1 MKMIKAFLAVL
12 TMCIP
17 YMPGYADEM
26 VNNVSR
32 KIQQSKVRWD
42 ILSGYWA
49 YDDGKNVVF
58 ISREGMV
65 EAYHSTNQ
73 NNNKVYISFFAGQW
87 RTVHRIPP
95 IKPPDLEHVV
105 MVTTEHFCGHYG
117 QDASL
122 DGNYFHYR
130 DVVAFSDHD
139 GQLHLES
146 GYSTDINPPPDP
158 LIADLKKMWRQYHA
172 NASTSWFKTPPPWHQ
187 ITKDQVPQWFNEIM
201 SNDPIHDNRCAR

>member
-32 KIQQSKVRWD
+32 QIQQSKVRWD

-65 EAYHSTNQ
+65 EASHSTNQ
-73 NNNKVYISFFAGQW
+73 KITRCILVFLLGSGGPCTAY
-87 RTVHRIPP
+87 PP
-95 IKPPDLEHVV
+95 
-105 MVTTEHFCGHYG
+105 
-117 QDASL
+117 
-122 DGNYFHYR
+122 
-130 DVVAFSDHD
+130 
-139 GQLHLES
+139 
-146 GYSTDINPPPDP
+146 
-158 LIADLKKMWRQYHA
+158 
-172 NASTSWFKTPPPWHQ
+172 
-187 ITKDQVPQWFNEIM
+187 
-201 SNDPIHDNRCAR
+201 